1 MEQVTKPVRWSKNR
15 GNTLKPTSSGLRWNR
30 VKPAR
35 RSSSLSTIVHPHKTT
50 SCPDGGRP
58 PVDHSAKTEPTA
70 TVIYCR
76 VKTDKRSGIVND
88 PNRADDPQYILRL
101 LGKVI
106 SVSLETVELV
116 AGLPELGIEKAEP
129 VVDASGDF

>member
-1 MEQVTKPVRWSKNR
+1 M
-15 GNTLKPTSSGLRWNR
+15 
-30 VKPAR
+30 KPAR

-88 PNRADDPQYILRL
+88 PNRAADPQYILHL
-101 LGKVI
+101 LAKVI
-106 SVSLETVELV
+106 SVSLETVKIV
-116 AGLPELGIEKAEP
+116 ARLPQLGIGEKEIAEKNHAP
-129 VVDASGDF
+129 TIS

>member
-1 MEQVTKPVRWSKNR
+1 M
-15 GNTLKPTSSGLRWNR
+15 
-30 VKPAR
+30 KPAR

-58 PVDHSAKTEPTA
+58 PVDHSAKTDPTA

-88 PNRADDPQYILRL
+88 PNRPDDPQYILRL

-106 SVSLETVELV
+106 SVSLETVKIVE
-116 AGLPELGIEKAEP
+116 GLPELGLGEGQNAP
-129 VVDASGDF
+129 FQLP

>member
-1 MEQVTKPVRWSKNR
+1 M
-15 GNTLKPTSSGLRWNR
+15 
-30 VKPAR
+30 KPAR

-58 PVDHSAKTEPTA
+58 PVDHSAKTDPTA

-88 PNRADDPQYILRL
+88 PNRPDDPQYILRL

-106 SVSLETVELV
+106 SVSLETVKIVEGL
-116 AGLPELGIEKAEP
+116 AGLGVEEGEGTAQ
-129 VVDASGDF
+129 VVDDYKVS